1 MLAVTGVLSVGA
13 LPFNKKKDDEPASL
27 LKNFDMNEQF
37 AQMLSNPEM
46 VAEMQQMMKDPATMD
61 EVRKLVAD
69 PEFKKKI
76 ETFQNS
82 ENFEGAKQM
91 FGQLMSD
98 PNAAQK
104 MKGDVAGLAA
114 EGSLGAGGARAAAAD
129 KARFDMEYEK

>member
-104 MKGDVAGLAA
+104 MNAA
-114 EGSLGAGGARAAAAD
+114 KTVRRAGARARGCTRGCRARARAAPPTD
-129 KARFDMEYEK
+129 D